1 MQEEASHRQ
10 SSKHLKA
17 CLGPASVTVLHR
29 RGPLLALRPLQFC
42 TGGAPFGTLSVTVLH
57 RRGPPLAFRPLQFCI
72 GGGPLWHSVR
82 YGFASEGTP
91 LALRPLQFC
100 IGGGPLWHSVR
111 PVWDLRPLQF
121 CIGGDPFGTPSVTVL
136 HRWGPLWHS
145 EIFKTPG
152 HVTARRSI
160 LGPPAEGRP
169 GPSLVQKITRMP

>member
-1 MQEEASHRQ
+1 M
-10 SSKHLKA
+10 
-17 CLGPASVTVLHR
+17 
-29 RGPLLALRPLQFC
+29 ALRPLQFC

-136 HRWGPLWHS
+136 HRRGPLWHS

-169 GPSLVQKITRMP
+169 GPSKTKYWCQNSHRQNFGIAKIDLMV